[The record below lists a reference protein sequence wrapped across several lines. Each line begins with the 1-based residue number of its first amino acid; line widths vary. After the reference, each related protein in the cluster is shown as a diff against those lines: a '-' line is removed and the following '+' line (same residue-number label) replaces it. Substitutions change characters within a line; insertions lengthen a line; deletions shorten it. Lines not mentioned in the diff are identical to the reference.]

1 LFIKNGLFG
10 YIDTTGK
17 VVIPPQFEN
26 AMDFKEGLA
35 PVRIN
40 RPWGYIDKDVKF
52 AIAPQYDF
60 ASQFENGI
68 AHIGLKGK
76 DGFIDKNNK
85 RFFED
90 D

>member
-1 LFIKNGLFG
+1 
-10 YIDTTGK
+10 
-17 VVIPPQFEN
+17 
-26 AMDFKEGLA
+26 MDFKEGLA

-40 RPWGYIDKDVKF
+40 RLWGYIDKDGKF
-52 AIAPQYDF
+52 VVAPQYDF